1 MNKRTLS
8 GILTFMLF
16 SFSLSLFQQ
25 TDKMIVHAQNT
36 EIEVG
41 GSVFAYEEKDPYDIT
56 VGSTASG
63 DSVRPY
69 GQLVLSGDI
78 RQIEDVN
85 GASVYV
91 VPEGNA
97 EFSYSYSDKYI
108 NTAEEEWHFVEDK
121 TKNVADTKTKS
132 NILKGA
138 VIIQTSKDGERW
150 VDDTSFTDVFASMD
164 FSANPFYTTKSL
176 QLINGCYYRIIVAYK
191 LGRKA
196 GENKVLFVKT
206 DDYEYK
212 KIAEVYQFY
221 ISDGNEKKESD
232 NAKQKRLGEVTR
244 AKDNSGYS
252 GKNEI
257 NIKDPHYGWELGQF
271 YVSGY
276 TRDAKND
283 EGNPVFLKNVGDQIT
298 LWFNLKQDIDQLNG
312 DPDLSISRDK
322 DGYDQFFQTPKT
334 DMGRGTLII
343 RYTDEKGDKHDPE
356 IYTNYLAANAST
368 SADTVV
374 KLFEEGDYEIA
385 LDYQVKKTPRKIKN
399 LEVAPEYSDYRIS
412 FEYSVRNG
420 NCMVFPFDLATGAEL
435 SDGAITPNG
444 FKLDMARSRYLEID
458 VQRSVVTKGTS
469 GYTEDVR
476 FNRPAKDG
484 DSYTEEG
491 IYVFDVKN
499 KYTGEHT
506 TKTIYVGTQDY
517 MKALSVNNFTVSD
530 LNDAISRGGKI
541 KADGTIGK

>member
-1 MNKRTLS
+1 MKNRIVS
-8 GILTFMLF
+8 SIMSIILI
-16 SFSLSLFQQ
+16 SFCLPLFQQ
-25 TDKMIVHAQNT
+25 TDKMVVHAQSA
-36 EIEVG
+36 EIEIG
-41 GSVFAYEEKDPYDIT
+41 GSVFEYEEKEPYDIIA
-56 VGSTASG
+56 GKAA
-63 DSVRPY
+63 SVRPY
-69 GQLVLSGDI
+69 GQLILGGDI
-78 RQIEDVN
+78 RQVEDAN
-85 GASVYV
+85 GAGVYV
-91 VPEGNA
+91 APEGNV
-97 EFSYSYSDKYI
+97 EFRYDFTDKYI
-108 NTAEEEWHFVEDK
+108 NASEEEWHFVEDK
-121 TKNVADTKTKS
+121 TKSVADTTTKD

-138 VIIQTSKDGERW
+138 VIVQTSKDGEKW
-150 VDDTSFTDVFASMD
+150 IDDTSFTDVFASTA
-164 FSANPFYTTKSL
+164 FSENPFYTTKGL

-206 DDYEYK
+206 KDYEYK
-212 KIAEVYQFY
+212 RIAEVYQFY
-221 ISDGNEKKESD
+221 ISDGSEAKESD
-232 NAKQKRLGEVTR
+232 NTKQKRLGEVTR

-257 NIKDPHYGWELGQF
+257 GIKDPHYGWELGQF

-276 TRDAKND
+276 TRDAKED
-283 EGNPVFLKNVGDQIT
+283 DGNPVFLKNVGDQIT

-322 DGYDQFFQTPKT
+322 DGYDQYFQTPKT

-343 RYTDEKGDKHDPE
+343 RYTDEQGNKHDPE

-385 LDYQVKKTPRKIKN
+385 LDYQVKRTPRKIKN
-399 LEVAPEYSDYRIS
+399 IEVVPDYSDYRIY
-412 FEYSVRNG
+412 FKYYVRNG
-420 NCMVFPFDLATGAEL
+420 NCMVFPFDVTTGAEL

-458 VQRSVVTKGTS
+458 VQRSVVTKGAS

-484 DSYTEEG
+484 DSYTDEG

-506 TKTIYVGTQDY
+506 TKTIYVGTADY

-541 KADGTIGK
+541 NPDGTISR

>member
-1 MNKRTLS
+1 MKKRTVSAIMTVLLLS
-8 GILTFMLF
+8 
-16 SFSLSLFQQ
+16 SSLSVFQQ
-25 TDKMIVHAQNT
+25 TEKMVVHAQNT
-36 EIEVG
+36 SIEVG

-56 VGSTASG
+56 AGSTASG
-63 DSVRPY
+63 ASVRPY
-69 GQLVLSGDI
+69 GQLILSGDI
-78 RQIEDVN
+78 RQIEDAN

-97 EFSYSYSDKYI
+97 EFTYTYTDKYI
-108 NTAEEEWHFVEDK
+108 NAVEEEWHFVEDK
-121 TKNVADTKTKS
+121 TKDVADTKTKD

-138 VIIQTSKDGERW
+138 VIVQTSKDGEKW
-150 VDDTSFTDVFASMD
+150 VDDTSFTNIFANMN
-164 FSANPFYTTKSL
+164 FSTDPFYTTKNL

-191 LGRKA
+191 IGHKT

-206 DDYEYK
+206 DDNEYK
-212 KIAEVYQFY
+212 RIAEVYQFY
-221 ISDGNEKKESD
+221 ISDGSEKKESD
-232 NAKQKRLGEVTR
+232 NTKQKRLGEVTR
-244 AKDNSGYS
+244 AKDDSGYF

-257 NIKDPHYGWELGQF
+257 TIKDPHYGWELGQF

-283 EGNPVFLKNVGDQIT
+283 DGNPVFLKNVGDQIT

-312 DPDLSISRDK
+312 DPNLSISRDK
-322 DGYDQFFQTPKT
+322 DGYDQYFQTPKT

-343 RYTDEKGDKHDPE
+343 RYTDEQGNKHEPE
-356 IYTNYLAANAST
+356 IYTNYLAANTST
-368 SADTVV
+368 GADTVV

-399 LEVAPEYSDYRIS
+399 IEVVPEYSDYRIY
-412 FEYSVRNG
+412 FQYSVRNG
-420 NCMVFPFDLATGAEL
+420 NCMVFPFDVTTGAEL

-458 VQRSVVTKGTS
+458 VQRSVVTKGAS

-484 DSYTEEG
+484 DSYTDEG

-541 KADGTIGK
+541 NADGTISK